1 MTPQNAAFLPMMAKD
16 FSEVLIEWANR
27 QPSVEGIVLIG
38 SRQRPVDAGLEV
50 ADAQSD
56 WDFHVITRDLGPF
69 LQSDWAKT
77 LPGYRLRAYAVRAAA
92 IGATPKVAAIFDGA
106 DVDLVLIPVAILKK
120 VRWRARW
127 GAHRKPGWTQRRM
140 QDVAEVI
147 RPGWRF
153 LKDSGGWGPFYQK
166 AVDEVSDPW
175 LDDRQVIALAEGVV
189 CDCVW
194 VRRKIA
200 RGELRTA
207 QRTIYR
213 ELYEANLQLLH
224 ELRHRR
230 GQKTFT
236 KARRLERVASPA
248 ELAALT
254 VTALPEPASLE
265 SAVAQAADTCRQL
278 MAELVGD
285 RWRWPELV

>member
-1 MTPQNAAFLPMMAKD
+1 MSSPD
-16 FSEVLIEWANR
+16 FAETFVEWANR
-27 QPSVEGIVLIG
+27 QPIVEGIVLIG
-38 SRQRPVDAGLEV
+38 SRQRPMNATIER

-69 LQSDWAKT
+69 LHSEWAKT
-77 LPGYRLRAYAVRAAA
+77 LPGYPLRAYAVRSAA
-92 IGATPKVAAIFDGA
+92 IGSTPKVAAIFDGA
-106 DVDLVLIPVAILKK
+106 DVDLVLIPVSVLRK
-120 VRWRARW
+120 VRWRVRW
-127 GAHRKPGWTQRRM
+127 RAHRKPGWTQRRM

-153 LKDSGGWGPFYQK
+153 LKDTDHWGRFYQK
-166 AVDEVSDPW
+166 AVDEVTDPW
-175 LDDRQVIALAEGVV
+175 LSDAQVMQLAEGIV

-207 QRTIYR
+207 QRTVYR

-230 GQKTFT
+230 GQKTYT
-236 KARRLERVASPA
+236 KARRLELVATPA

-254 VTALPEPASLE
+254 VTALPEAASLQ
-265 SAVAQAADTCRQL
+265 AALAQASATCREL
-278 MAELVGD
+278 MKDLVGE
-285 RWRWPELV
+285 RWHWPDF